1 VETDTTKDRDMM
13 ITQKRPRLHSG
24 AAIVAVVLLTGCT
37 SYKTALINKD
47 GAITHCNQ
55 SGFGLISGPIAS
67 SQHNDC
73 VNNAHAQGYAE
84 IPDQKK

>member
-1 VETDTTKDRDMM
+1 MM
-13 ITQKRPRLHSG
+13 TLKRPRLHSG
-24 AAIVAVVLLTGCT
+24 ATVLVAIVLLTGCT

-55 SGFGLISGPIAS
+55 SGFGVISGPIAS